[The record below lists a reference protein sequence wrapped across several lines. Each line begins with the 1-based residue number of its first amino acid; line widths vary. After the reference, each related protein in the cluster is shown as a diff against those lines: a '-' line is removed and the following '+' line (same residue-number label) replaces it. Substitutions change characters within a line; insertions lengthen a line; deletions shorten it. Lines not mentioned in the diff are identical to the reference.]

1 MLKTLRQVIA
11 AAFQG
16 DDDPAGREHALRVA
30 TAALMLEV
38 ARADFRED
46 VAENA
51 RIAELLRDHFGLQPS
66 EAALIMQGAE
76 REVDEAVSLY
86 EFTRLLNDSLSDA
99 EKARV
104 VELMWEV
111 GFADRALH
119 RYEEHLVRKVA
130 ELLYVPVSEQLRLRH
145 QVEARAGARDGG
157 TG

>member
-1 MLKTLRQVIA
+1 MLRALRQAIVE
-11 AAFQG
+11 AFQG
-16 DDDPAGREHALRVA
+16 ADDPAGREHALHVA

-51 RIAELLRDHFGLQPS
+51 RIFELLRHHFALQAQDA
-66 EAALIMQGAE
+66 ELIMQGAAQ
-76 REVDEAVSLY
+76 EVDEAVSLY
-86 EFTRLLNDSLSDA
+86 EFTRLLNDSLSES

-111 GFADRALH
+111 GFADQALH

-145 QVEARAGARDGG
+145 QAEARAHAPDGG
-157 TG
+157 AE